1 MKKLWSVILIFCF
14 FITSCSSNKSSIQGE
29 ITHAKLSDYYAVVK
43 IDNKA
48 YELRSGGKVIMQR
61 FKDFY
66 RDYYPKVAKQ
76 ALTLHLVTNQSAK
89 FTYSFFIESNQL
101 DQGTRLELEKLYQA
115 KQYQNRY
122 LMVNFSATATP
133 YYYGDELENIS
144 VDKYKLEKPIPIL
157 ITETTPFAETGGGQA
172 LLMLTMPIWAPF
184 MILFG
189 LKV

>member
-1 MKKLWSVILIFCF
+1 MKKLWSAILILCF
-14 FITSCSSNKSSIQGE
+14 FIASCSSNKFSTQGE
-29 ITHAKLSDYYAVVK
+29 ITHAKLGDYYAVVQ

-48 YELRSGGKVIMQR
+48 YELRGGGKIMMQR

-66 RDYYPKVAKQ
+66 RDYYPKVTKQ
-76 ALTLHLVTNQSAK
+76 ALTLHLVTNQSSE

-115 KQYQNRY
+115 KQYQNQY
-122 LMVNFSATATP
+122 LMVSFSTTATP
-133 YYYGDELENIS
+133 YYYGGELEDVSI
-144 VDKYKLEKPIPIL
+144 DKYKLEKPIPIL
-157 ITETTPFAETGGGQA
+157 ITETTPFVATSGGQT
-172 LLMLTMPIWAPF
+172 LLMLTMPIWVPF